1 MLTRIVRTY
10 GRPYRSLLI
19 WVFVFQFGQ
28 VSATLMLPTLN
39 AKIIDNGVL
48 KGDTAY
54 IERLG
59 MLLLGITVVQ
69 VMLAVA
75 AMYFSATFAMKF
87 GRDVRQGMFHK
98 VTQLSAREVG
108 QFGSPSLITRVTN
121 DVQQVQMLVL
131 MTCTMAIA
139 APITLVVGSVLAY
152 REDGPLS
159 VILLVAVPALLVA
172 MIFISRRMHPLFFQM
187 QDRLDRVN
195 QVLREQIT
203 GIRVVR
209 AFVRE
214 PDESRRFGTA
224 NEELTHTSLLAGRFM
239 ALSFPMVFLA
249 VNISSVAA
257 VWFGADRIAAGDM
270 QVGSLVA
277 FLTYLIQIL
286 MAVMMATWIVM
297 MYPRAAVCA
306 GRIQEVLGTD
316 SSVVPPTDGVT
327 DLPGPMSLELHHA
340 SFAFPGAEQP
350 VLHDISVRVD
360 AGETLAIIGSTGSGK
375 TALLNLV
382 GRLFDVTEGKVTIAG
397 ADIRDIDADY
407 FHTLIGFVPQ
417 KPFLFSGTVGSN
429 LRFGNPQASETDLW
443 GALDVAQASDFVQS
457 MPDGLDSPIAQ
468 GGTNVS
474 GGQRQRLAIA
484 RAIAHRPSIYLFD
497 DSFSALDLRTDAN
510 LRAAL
515 RPVTRE
521 AVTVVVAQRVSTI
534 TQADRI
540 LVLEEGCC
548 VGIGTHAELLATCPT
563 YGEIVESQRY
573 EEDAA

>member
-1 MLTRIVRTY
+1 MRLVRTY
-10 GRPYRSLLI
+10 GAQYRSLLI
-19 WVFVFQFGQ
+19 WVIVFQFGQ

-39 AKIIDNGVL
+39 ANIIDKGAL
-48 KGDTAY
+48 TGDTGY
-54 IERLG
+54 IERMG
-59 MLLLGITVVQ
+59 AILLGITILQ
-69 VMLAVA
+69 VLLAVA
-75 AMYFSATFAMKF
+75 AMYFSSKFAMSF
-87 GRDVRQGMFHK
+87 GRDVRGALFRN
-98 VTQLSAREVG
+98 VTSLSAREVG
-108 QFGSPSLITRVTN
+108 RFGAPSLITRVTN

-139 APITLVVGSVLAY
+139 APITMVVGTVLAV

-159 VILLVAVPALLVA
+159 LILIVAVPALIIAMTFVA
-172 MIFISRRMHPLFFQM
+172 RRMHPLFFQM

-214 PDESRRFGTA
+214 PNERERFEESNTD
-224 NEELTHTSLLAGRFM
+224 LTRVSLLAGRFM
-239 ALSFPMVFLA
+239 ALSFPFVFAA

-257 VWFGADRIAAGDM
+257 VWFGANRIAAGDM

-286 MAVMMATWIVM
+286 MSVMMATWIVM

-306 GRIQEVLGTD
+306 DRIEQVLDTD
-316 SSVVPPTDGVT
+316 SSVVPPERGVR

-340 SFAFPGAEQP
+340 SFAFPGAERP
-350 VLHDISVRVD
+350 VLRDISVRVD

-382 GRLFDVTEGKVTIAG
+382 ARLFDVTDGKVTLAG
-397 ADIRDIDADY
+397 ADIRDIDSDY
-407 FHTLIGFVPQ
+407 LHTLIGYVPQ
-417 KPFLFSGTVGSN
+417 KPFLFSGTVASN
-429 LRFGNPQASETDLW
+429 LRFGNPQADTTDIW
-443 GALDVAQASDFVQS
+443 AALDVAQASDFVQS
-457 MPDGLDSPIAQ
+457 MPDGIASPIAQ

-484 RAIAHRPSIYLFD
+484 RAIAHRPKIYLFD
-497 DSFSALDLRTDAN
+497 DSFSALDLKTDVRLRT
-510 LRAAL
+510 AL
-515 RPVTRE
+515 RPVTRD

-540 LVLEEGCC
+540 LVLEEGAC
-548 VGIGTHAELLATCPT
+548 VGLGTHAELLATCPT
-563 YGEIVESQRY
+563 YVEIVESQHY
-573 EEDAA
+573 DEDAA

>member
-1 MLTRIVRTY
+1 
-10 GRPYRSLLI
+10 
-19 WVFVFQFGQ
+19 
-28 VSATLMLPTLN
+28 
-39 AKIIDNGVL
+39 
-48 KGDTAY
+48 
-54 IERLG
+54 
-59 MLLLGITVVQ
+59 
-69 VMLAVA
+69 
-75 AMYFSATFAMKF
+75 
-87 GRDVRQGMFHK
+87 
-98 VTQLSAREVG
+98 
-108 QFGSPSLITRVTN
+108 
-121 DVQQVQMLVL
+121 
-131 MTCTMAIA
+131 
-139 APITLVVGSVLAY
+139 
-152 REDGPLS
+152 
-159 VILLVAVPALLVA
+159 
-172 MIFISRRMHPLFFQM
+172 
-187 QDRLDRVN
+187 
-195 QVLREQIT
+195 
-203 GIRVVR
+203 
-209 AFVRE
+209 
-214 PDESRRFGTA
+214 
-224 NEELTHTSLLAGRFM
+224 
-239 ALSFPMVFLA
+239 
-249 VNISSVAA
+249 
-257 VWFGADRIAAGDM
+257 
-270 QVGSLVA
+270 
-277 FLTYLIQIL
+277 
-286 MAVMMATWIVM
+286 M

-540 LVLEEGCC
+540 LVLEEGRC

-563 YGEIVESQRY
+563 YVEIVESQRY

>member
-1 MLTRIVRTY
+1 MLMRLVRTY
-10 GRPYRSLLI
+10 AAPYRNLLI
-19 WVFVFQFGQ
+19 WVIVFQFGQ

-39 AKIIDNGVL
+39 ANIIDKGAL
-48 KGDTAY
+48 TGDTAY
-54 IERLG
+54 IERMG
-59 MLLLGITVVQ
+59 AILLGITILQ
-69 VMLAVA
+69 VCLAVA
-75 AMYFSATFAMKF
+75 AMYFSAKFAMSF
-87 GRDVRQGMFHK
+87 GRDVRKGLFHQ

-108 QFGSPSLITRVTN
+108 RFGSPSLITRVTN

-139 APITLVVGSVLAY
+139 APITLVVGTFLAI

-159 VILLVAVPALLVA
+159 LILIVAVPALLGA
-172 MIFISRRMHPLFFQM
+172 MTFISRRMHPLFFQM
-187 QDRLDRVN
+187 QERLDRVN

-214 PDESRRFGTA
+214 PDERKRFEESNT
-224 NEELTHTSLLAGRFM
+224 ELTRTSLFAGRYM
-239 ALSFPMVFLA
+239 ALSFPFVFAA

-257 VWFGADRIAAGDM
+257 VWFGANRIAAGEM

-306 GRIQEVLGTD
+306 GRIQDVLHTD
-316 SSVVPPTDGVT
+316 STVVPPTNGVK

-340 SFAFPGAEQP
+340 SFAFPGAEKP
-350 VLHDISVRVD
+350 VLNDISVRVD

-382 GRLFDVTEGKVTIAG
+382 ARLFDVTEGKVTIAG
-397 ADIRDIDADY
+397 ADIRDIDSDY
-407 FHTLIGFVPQ
+407 LHTLIGFVPQ
-417 KPFLFSGTVGSN
+417 KPFLFSGTVASN
-429 LRFGNPQASETDLW
+429 LRFGNPQADETDIW
-443 GALDVAQASDFVQS
+443 AALDVAQASDFVQA
-457 MPDGLDSPIAQ
+457 MPDGIRSPIAQ

-484 RAIAHRPSIYLFD
+484 RAVAHRPSIYLFD
-497 DSFSALDLRTDAN
+497 DSFSALDLKTDAR
-510 LRAAL
+510 LRSAL

-548 VGIGTHAELLATCPT
+548 VGLGTHAELLATCPT
-563 YGEIVESQRY
+563 YQEIVESQRY
-573 EEDAA
+573 NEDAA

>member
-1 MLTRIVRTY
+1 MRLVRTY
-10 GRPYRSLLI
+10 GSPYRSLLI
-19 WVFVFQFGQ
+19 WVIVFQFGQ

-39 AKIIDNGVL
+39 ANIIDKGAL
-48 KGDTAY
+48 TGDTGY
-54 IERLG
+54 IERMG
-59 MLLLGITVVQ
+59 AILLGITILQ
-69 VMLAVA
+69 VLLAVA
-75 AMYFSATFAMKF
+75 AMYFSAKFAMSF
-87 GRDVRQGMFHK
+87 GRDVRGGLFRN
-98 VTQLSAREVG
+98 VTSLSAREIG
-108 QFGSPSLITRVTN
+108 KFGAPSLITRVTN

-139 APITLVVGSVLAY
+139 APITMVVGTVLAV

-159 VILLVAVPALLVA
+159 IILIVAVPALIIAMTFVA
-172 MIFISRRMHPLFFQM
+172 RRMHPLFFQM

-214 PDESRRFGTA
+214 PNERDRFEESNGQ
-224 NEELTHTSLLAGRFM
+224 LTHTSLLAGRFM
-239 ALSFPMVFLA
+239 ALSFPFVFAA

-257 VWFGADRIAAGDM
+257 VWFGANRIAAGEM

-286 MAVMMATWIVM
+286 MSVMMATWIVM

-306 GRIQEVLGTD
+306 DRIEQVLDTD
-316 SSVVPPTDGVT
+316 SSVVPPERGVQ

-340 SFAFPGAEQP
+340 SFAFPGAERP
-350 VLHDISVRVD
+350 VLRDISVRVD

-382 GRLFDVTEGKVTIAG
+382 ARLFDVTEGRVTIAG

-407 FHTLIGFVPQ
+407 LHTLIGYVPQ
-417 KPFLFSGTVGSN
+417 KPFLFSGTVASN
-429 LRFGNPQASETDLW
+429 LRFGDPRADETAIW
-443 GALDVAQASDFVQS
+443 TALDVAQASDFVQS
-457 MPDGLDSPIAQ
+457 MPDGIGSAIAQ

-497 DSFSALDLRTDAN
+497 DSFSALDLKTDAR

-515 RPVTRE
+515 RPVTRD

-540 LVLEEGCC
+540 LVLEEGQC
-548 VGIGTHAELLATCPT
+548 VGLGTHAELLASCPT
-563 YGEIVESQRY
+563 YVEIVESQHY
-573 EEDAA
+573 DEDAA

>member
-1 MLTRIVRTY
+1 M
-10 GRPYRSLLI
+10 
-19 WVFVFQFGQ
+19 
-28 VSATLMLPTLN
+28 
-39 AKIIDNGVL
+39 L
-48 KGDTAY
+48 KGDTSY
-54 IERLG
+54 IYRMG
-59 MLLLGITVVQ
+59 AILLGITIIQ

-75 AMYFSATFAMKF
+75 AMYFSAKFAMRF

-98 VTQLSAREVG
+98 VTRLSAREVG
-108 QFGSPSLITRVTN
+108 QFGAPSLITRVTN

-172 MIFISRRMHPLFFQM
+172 MIFISRKMHPLFFQM

-224 NEELTHTSLLAGRFM
+224 NEDLTHTSLLAGRFM

-249 VNISSVAA
+249 VNLSSVAA
-257 VWFGADRIAAGDM
+257 VWFGADRIAAGQM

-306 GRIQEVLGTD
+306 GRIEEVLGTD

-382 GRLFDVTEGKVTIAG
+382 ARLFDVTEGKVTIAG

-417 KPFLFSGTVGSN
+417 KPFLFSGSVGSN

-443 GALDVAQASDFVQS
+443 GALEVAQATDFVQS
-457 MPDGLDSPIAQ
+457 MPDGIDSPIAQ

-548 VGIGTHAELLATCPT
+548 VGIGTHTELLATCPT
-563 YGEIVESQRY
+563 YVEIVESQRY